1 MAEVVGGRHVKS
13 SILRSHREKGGG
25 KLEEMMVCAKT
36 HSSECVCVCIQ
47 KLQFL
52 VYVIYIYMGFP
63 GGLNGKEFTCNARDL
78 DSIPIHTYV
87 YKYKT
92 LVSKVTT
99 YICGCEC

>member
-1 MAEVVGGRHVKS
+1 
-13 SILRSHREKGGG
+13 
-25 KLEEMMVCAKT
+25 
-36 HSSECVCVCIQ
+36 
-47 KLQFL
+47 
-52 VYVIYIYMGFP
+52 MGFP